1 MEQEHEGVRETN
13 GVTKL
18 VEIYFIKDEK
28 QSTRTMA
35 IKNKSIKGSVHF
47 SKTSFFSD
55 LKFLGTQRAPA
66 WEFKCP
72 RKTGDG

>member
-18 VEIYFIKDEK
+18 AEIYFIKDEK
-28 QSTRTMA
+28 QSTRTTA
-35 IKNKSIKGSVHF
+35 IKNKSIKGNVHF

-55 LKFLGTQRAPA
+55 LKFLGT
-66 WEFKCP
+66 EGTCL
-72 RKTGDG
+72 GV